1 MSTISEEAGITVLD
15 SYWGDGGEY
24 GPFKEQQTGEWAGWP
39 DFGDVMRYFR
49 NKAGYSYQEFA
60 ELYQGATNSERPI
73 TRRQVE
79 RMELESQVP
88 VNINR
93 RKLIA
98 RLLNIPPML
107 FGLATLKQVTLK
119 PHPEVA
125 GAVTK
130 TGHTTLTRVAVDITK
145 YQRNIRTL
153 LTLHH
158 TSQAQ
163 KEIYQINADIRDL
176 ESLESQARGDLLY
189 HIRELLFS
197 YHLLAAKM
205 VNDQRKFSLSH
216 YYANQAVRVAKAME
230 DTDMIATALYTR
242 GCAYLWWGMFGTL
255 AKGVF
260 QIQLDKI
267 NSAICN
273 FEDAKKA
280 HKNTEKSLHPQLE
293 GLIDV
298 HLSRAYAIRN
308 LSTGQRVPA
317 LAIMLLDGAEEKAD
331 RQSIDDPYTRELVT
345 GSRIGFIKES
355 YHNDRAAAFNSAK
368 MSGAA
373 LKEIK
378 IMEALREG
386 TIGKDLTRE
395 QIWLDI
401 VAANTFM
408 GLEQFEEATKRA
420 RRVLVASHDI
430 NSVTNFAKVVD
441 IHGRLLKSPYK
452 HDPDVKELG
461 DMIHEA
467 ITNRIEQDEEQLMEG
482 DY

>member
-1 MSTISEEAGITVLD
+1 MTITYTGPGI
-15 SYWGDGGEY
+15 YWGVGGEY
-24 GPFKEQQTGEWAGWP
+24 GPFEEQQTGEWAGWP
-39 DFGDVMRYFR
+39 DFGQVLRHFR
-49 NKAGYSYQEFA
+49 RKAGMSPKEFR
-60 ELYQGATNSERPI
+60 EIYGRSATRDGSPI
-73 TRRQVE
+73 SDRQLR
-79 RMELESQVP
+79 RMETENQVP
-88 VNINR
+88 PDLNK
-93 RKLIA
+93 RKLIV
-98 RLLNIPPML
+98 RLLNIPPVL
-107 FGLATLKQVTLK
+107 FGLAVLENVTLK
-119 PHPEVA
+119 PHPE
-125 GAVTK
+125 AVGSVIA
-130 TGHTTLTRVAVDITK
+130 TGHTTLTKVIVDITK
-145 YQRNIRTL
+145 YQKNIRTL

-158 TSQAQ
+158 TSHAQ
-163 KEIYQINADIRDL
+163 RELDQINADIRDL

-189 HIRELLFS
+189 HIQELLFS

-216 YYANQAVRVAKAME
+216 YYANQAVRVAKATK
-230 DTDMIATALYTR
+230 DTDLIATALYIR

-255 AKGVF
+255 TMRVF

-267 NSAICN
+267 NYAIRN

-280 HKNTEKSLHPQLE
+280 HENTEKSLHPQLE

-298 HLSRAYAIRN
+298 HLCRAYAIRN
-308 LSTGQRVPA
+308 LSMGRKVPA
-317 LAIMLLDGAEEKAD
+317 LAITLLDSAEEKAG

-345 GSRIGFIKES
+345 GARIGFIKEN
-355 YHNDRAAAFNSAK
+355 YHNDRAAAFNSAG

-378 IMEALREG
+378 IIEGLRKG

-408 GLEQFEEATKRA
+408 GLEQFEESTKRA
-420 RRVLVASHDI
+420 SKVLMASSDI
-430 NSVTNFAKVVD
+430 HSVTNFAKVVD
-441 IHGRLLKSPYK
+441 IHGRLLQSTYK
-452 HDPDVKELG
+452 AEPDVKELG

-467 ITNRIEQDEEQLMEG
+467 ITKRIGQDEEQLVER